1 MEVNEKTPR
10 PSAFNTQPPSSLD
23 YVGPVCDK
31 LHPNGYIPYKLPRGA
46 TKYDNRK
53 RYRDLSTLNRDPKR
67 ILYVSGEC
75 KNNEDKDKADY
86 GGVRRIIIMYSERRL
101 YLEVVLQSNRRDT
114 WQNKSGR
121 GSSRVAETR
130 GEGVTAGGIVLDDQK
145 SLLRSLEEQSI
156 KQSCL

>member
-1 MEVNEKTPR
+1 MPFPFGIQVASQCLPVCLLNPQLCFACLVYSFLYTLQEVNEKTPR

-67 ILYVSGEC
+67 ILYVSG
-75 KNNEDKDKADY
+75 NAFDTSLTNS
-86 GGVRRIIIMYSERRL
+86 ILMTRRL
-101 YLEVVLQSNRRDT
+101 ST
-114 WQNKSGR
+114 
-121 GSSRVAETR
+121 
-130 GEGVTAGGIVLDDQK
+130 
-145 SLLRSLEEQSI
+145 
-156 KQSCL
+156 

>member
-1 MEVNEKTPR
+1 M
-10 PSAFNTQPPSSLD
+10 
-23 YVGPVCDK
+23 
-31 LHPNGYIPYKLPRGA
+31 
-46 TKYDNRK
+46 
-53 RYRDLSTLNRDPKR
+53 
-67 ILYVSGEC
+67 
-75 KNNEDKDKADY
+75 
-86 GGVRRIIIMYSERRL
+86 
-101 YLEVVLQSNRRDT
+101 LQSNRRDT